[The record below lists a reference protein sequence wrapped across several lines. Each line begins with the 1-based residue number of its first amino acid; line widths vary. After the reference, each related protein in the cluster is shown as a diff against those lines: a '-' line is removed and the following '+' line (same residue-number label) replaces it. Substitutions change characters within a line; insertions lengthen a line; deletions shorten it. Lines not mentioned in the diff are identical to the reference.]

1 MGGLRVDS
9 CRLQSHSAVIML
21 SVGRMCTECASVM
34 LRNSVKPS
42 CQSMMTLR
50 RAVHGSA
57 VRRGA
62 KTEQI
67 GYLRQRG
74 IDVLR
79 KPDINKVGGPFFI
92 SGWLIRAVDFAR
104 FYLFSDNYKLASK
117 ANITR

>member
-1 MGGLRVDS
+1 MCISQFFNLKADCGWAESRQ
-9 CRLQSHSAVIML
+9 LQTTPHSAVIML

-79 KPDINKVGGPFFI
+79 KPDINKVEGPFFYF
-92 SGWLIRAVDFAR
+92 WVVDKSRR
-104 FYLFSDNYKLASK
+104 F
-117 ANITR
+117 

>member
-1 MGGLRVDS
+1 MGGLRVVS

-42 CQSMMTLR
+42 CQSMMTLHR

-79 KPDINKVGGPFFI
+79 KPDINKVGGPFFYI
-92 SGWLIRAVDFAR
+92 WVVDKSSR

-117 ANITR
+117 ANINR